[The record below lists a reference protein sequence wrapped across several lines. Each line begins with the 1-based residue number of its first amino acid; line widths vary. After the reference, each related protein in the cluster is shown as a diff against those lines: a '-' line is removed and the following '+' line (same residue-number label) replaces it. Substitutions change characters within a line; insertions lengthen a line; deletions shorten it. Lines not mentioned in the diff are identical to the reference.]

1 MAKQRR
7 PRKQTASSKA
17 SGSTR
22 RRSPAKPRASRKKAE
37 SRPAESEAVKA
48 RREKYLAA
56 VRLYEQALEALQRRS
71 FQKAAAN
78 FRQLIEEFPEER
90 ELHER
95 CQLYLK
101 VCERESEPPAAPPQT
116 LEERV
121 YAATL
126 ALNAGARDEALRH
139 LAAAGEQDPASD
151 HVQYMLAVARAL
163 GGETDAAVEHLR
175 RAIELNSDNRLLAIQ
190 EPDFDP
196 LRSEAVFQNVVAP
209 PPSARRRPR
218 SRPSR

>member
-7 PRKQTASSKA
+7 PRKQTASSKS

-22 RRSPAKPRASRKKAE
+22 RRASAKPKAARKNAK
-37 SRPAESEAVKA
+37 SPPAESEALRS

-56 VRLYEQALEALQRRS
+56 VRLYEQAIAALQGRS

-95 CQLYLK
+95 CRLYLK
-101 VCERESEPPAAPPQT
+101 VCERESEPQAPPPRT

-126 ALNAGARDEALRH
+126 ALNAGADDEALRH
-139 LAAAGEQDPASD
+139 LAAAGDQDPASD
-151 HVQYMLAVARAL
+151 HVQYMLAVARAV

-175 RAIELNSDNRLLAIQ
+175 RAIELNPDNRLLAIQ

-196 LRSEAVFQNVVAP
+196 LRNEEAFQNAVAP
-209 PPSARRRPR
+209 AAARRRSR
-218 SRPSR
+218 SRPPH